1 MKQLTLAMAVDQC
14 AGFGAQR
21 KPTRREAFLDEMN
34 RLVPWAAL
42 CVVVEPYYPKRCNGR
57 PPIALERMLRIH
69 FVQHW
74 FNLADLA
81 CEEALYDSLSLRRF
95 VGIDLGSETVPDAT
109 TLLKF
114 RHLLE
119 EHKLGERIFAEVG
132 RVLQARGAK
141 LKSGTI
147 VDATLIGAP
156 SSTKNREKARDPEM
170 HQTRKG
176 QQWYFGM
183 KLHVGVDSQS
193 GLAHSAGVTAA
204 NVHDK
209 VRHVSP
215 SAAR

>member
-21 KPTRREAFLDEMN
+21 KLRRREAFLDEMN
-34 RLVPWAAL
+34 RLVPWAKL
-42 CVVVEPYYPKRCNGR
+42 CVVVEPYYPKRGNGR
-57 PPIALERMLRIH
+57 PPIAIERMLRIH

-81 CEEALYDSLSLRRF
+81 CEEVLYDSLSLSRF
-95 VGIDLGSETVPDAT
+95 VGIDLGSETVPDAR

-132 RVLQARGAK
+132 SGVARAR

-147 VDATLIGAP
+147 VDAIGAP
-156 SSTKNREKARDPEM
+156 SLTKNREKSRDPEM

-176 QQWYFGM
+176 QQWCVSRTERKLGM
-183 KLHVGVDSQS
+183 LY
-193 GLAHSAGVTAA
+193 
-204 NVHDK
+204 
-209 VRHVSP
+209 
-215 SAAR
+215 

>member
-34 RLVPWAAL
+34 RLVPWAEL
-42 CVVVEPYYPKRCNGR
+42 CSVVEPYDPKRGSGR
-57 PPIALERMLRIH
+57 PPIALERMVRIH

-176 QQWYFGM
+176 QQWC
-183 KLHVGVDSQS
+183 
-193 GLAHSAGVTAA
+193 
-204 NVHDK
+204 
-209 VRHVSP
+209 VS
-215 SAAR
+215 RT

>member
-34 RLVPWAAL
+34 RLVPWAEL
-42 CVVVEPYYPKRCNGR
+42 CAVVEPYYPKRGSGR

-132 RVLQARGAK
+132 RVLQARGAQEWHDCRRYADRRT
-141 LKSGTI
+141 L
-147 VDATLIGAP
+147 VDEEQGE
-156 SSTKNREKARDPEM
+156 STGP
-170 HQTRKG
+170 
-176 QQWYFGM
+176 
-183 KLHVGVDSQS
+183 
-193 GLAHSAGVTAA
+193 
-204 NVHDK
+204 
-209 VRHVSP
+209 
-215 SAAR
+215 